1 MIVREPLTS
10 PAQIRTLS
18 QDNHLDTAH
27 VLGSYSPLLQIVQAS
42 QSAVRNRYQAASC
55 RYPFFTLKRSP
66 NFRSTGIVTRDQTGI
81 AVAPRNRKLFTK
93 GMKLMNSK
101 TRSRKPIAA
110 MVAIAIFSVYS
121 MVVLASPSAKA
132 LSGELSV
139 VGQVTLNG
147 ELVVYGA
154 TVFSDNVI
162 TTAEKSTAIVN
173 LSKLGRVELAPRSD
187 LKLSFSDKGVE
198 GLLENGTAH
207 ISTLAGTTVN
217 FTTTDGVVVID
228 GSQATSVTVD
238 VVEGVTSLTTT
249 SGIAQL
255 HVGGAV
261 KVVAAGE
268 RVNSTPQT
276 DDDDDDMSGG
286 ALAVLLLA
294 VGGAVAAVLYAAL
307 HDNDLNFGGSVT
319 VVSPTK

>member
-1 MIVREPLTS
+1 MI
-10 PAQIRTLS
+10 
-18 QDNHLDTAH
+18 
-27 VLGSYSPLLQIVQAS
+27 
-42 QSAVRNRYQAASC
+42 
-55 RYPFFTLKRSP
+55 
-66 NFRSTGIVTRDQTGI
+66 
-81 AVAPRNRKLFTK
+81 
-93 GMKLMNSK
+93 SK
-101 TRSRKPIAA
+101 IRSRKPIAA
-110 MVAIAIFSVYS
+110 LVAVAVLSVYS
-121 MVVLASPSAKA
+121 MAVLASPSAKA
-132 LSGELSV
+132 LSGHLST

-147 ELVVYGA
+147 ETVVYGG
-154 TVFSDNVI
+154 TVFSDSVI
-162 TTAEKSTAIVN
+162 TTAEKSAATVN
-173 LSKLGRVELAPRSD
+173 LGNLGRVELSSGSN
-187 LKLSFSDKGVE
+187 LKLSFSDMSIV

-207 ISTLAGTTVN
+207 IWTNAGTSVN
-217 FTTTDGVVVID
+217 FLTKDGAVVVD

-255 HVGGAV
+255 HVGNVV
-261 KVVAAGE
+261 KEVAAGE
-268 RVNSTPQT
+268 SVNSTPQT

>member
-1 MIVREPLTS
+1 MISR
-10 PAQIRTLS
+10 
-18 QDNHLDTAH
+18 
-27 VLGSYSPLLQIVQAS
+27 
-42 QSAVRNRYQAASC
+42 
-55 RYPFFTLKRSP
+55 
-66 NFRSTGIVTRDQTGI
+66 
-81 AVAPRNRKLFTK
+81 
-93 GMKLMNSK
+93 

-110 MVAIAIFSVYS
+110 MVAIAVFSVYS
-121 MVVLASPSAKA
+121 MVVLAAPSAKA
-132 LSGELSV
+132 PSGELSV

-147 ELVVYGA
+147 ETVVYGG

-162 TTAEKSTAIVN
+162 ATAEKSTAIVN
-173 LSKLGRVELAPRSD
+173 LSKLGRVELSPSSD
-187 LKLSFSDKGVE
+187 MKLSFSDKSIE

-207 ISTLAGTTVN
+207 ISTLAGTSVN
-217 FTTTDGVVVID
+217 FATTDGFVVVD
-228 GSQATSVTVD
+228 GSQATSVTVE
-238 VVEGVTSLTTT
+238 VVEGVTSLITT

-261 KVVAAGE
+261 KHVAAGE

>member
-1 MIVREPLTS
+1 MV
-10 PAQIRTLS
+10 
-18 QDNHLDTAH
+18 
-27 VLGSYSPLLQIVQAS
+27 
-42 QSAVRNRYQAASC
+42 
-55 RYPFFTLKRSP
+55 
-66 NFRSTGIVTRDQTGI
+66 
-81 AVAPRNRKLFTK
+81 
-93 GMKLMNSK
+93 SK
-101 TRSRKPIAA
+101 IQSRKPIAA
-110 MVAIAIFSVYS
+110 LVAVAVFSVYS

-132 LSGELSV
+132 PSGELSI

-147 ELVVYGA
+147 ETVVYGG

-162 TTAEKSTAIVN
+162 TTAEKSSAIVN
-173 LSKLGRVELAPRSD
+173 LSKLGRVELLPGSN
-187 LKLSFSDKGVE
+187 LKLSFSDKSIA
-198 GLLENGTAH
+198 GLLENGSAH
-207 ISTLAGTTVN
+207 LSTLAGTSVN

-228 GSQATSVTVD
+228 GSQATSVTVA

-255 HVGGAV
+255 HVAGVV
-261 KVVAAGE
+261 KQVAAGE
-268 RVNSTPQT
+268 SVNSTPQT

>member
-1 MIVREPLTS
+1 ML
-10 PAQIRTLS
+10 
-18 QDNHLDTAH
+18 
-27 VLGSYSPLLQIVQAS
+27 
-42 QSAVRNRYQAASC
+42 
-55 RYPFFTLKRSP
+55 
-66 NFRSTGIVTRDQTGI
+66 
-81 AVAPRNRKLFTK
+81 
-93 GMKLMNSK
+93 SK

-110 MVAIAIFSVYS
+110 MVAMAVFSVYS
-121 MVVLASPSAKA
+121 MVVLASPSATA
-132 LSGELSV
+132 PSGELSV

-147 ELVVYGA
+147 EMVVYGG

-162 TTAEKSTAIVN
+162 TTADKSTAIVN
-173 LSKLGRVELAPRSD
+173 LSKLGRVELAPGSD
-187 LKLSFSDKGVE
+187 LKLSFSDKSIE
-198 GLLENGTAH
+198 GLLENGTAR
-207 ISTLAGTTVN
+207 ISTSAGTTVN
-217 FTTTDGVVVID
+217 FTTTDGVVVVD
-228 GSQATSVTVD
+228 GSQATSVTVE

-249 SGIAQL
+249 SGMAQL

-294 VGGAVAAVLYAAL
+294 IGGAVAGVLYAAL

>member
-1 MIVREPLTS
+1 MI
-10 PAQIRTLS
+10 
-18 QDNHLDTAH
+18 
-27 VLGSYSPLLQIVQAS
+27 
-42 QSAVRNRYQAASC
+42 
-55 RYPFFTLKRSP
+55 
-66 NFRSTGIVTRDQTGI
+66 
-81 AVAPRNRKLFTK
+81 
-93 GMKLMNSK
+93 SK

-110 MVAIAIFSVYS
+110 LVAVAVLSVYS

-132 LSGELSV
+132 PSGELSI
-139 VGQVTLNG
+139 VGQVTVNG
-147 ELVVYGA
+147 ETVVYGG
-154 TVFSDNVI
+154 TVFSDCVI
-162 TTAEKSTAIVN
+162 TTAEKSAATVN
-173 LSKLGRVELAPRSD
+173 LSKLGRVELSPSSH
-187 LKLSFSDKGVE
+187 LKLSFSDKSIE
-198 GLLENGTAH
+198 GLLENGTAR
-207 ISTLAGTTVN
+207 ISILAGTSVN
-217 FTTTDGVVVID
+217 FATTDGVVVVD

-261 KVVAAGE
+261 KQVAAGE

-294 VGGAVAAVLYAAL
+294 IGGAVAAVLYAAL